1 MDSKHFR
8 ASPGDISDT
17 SRMCVMSSHA
27 QPHCTHPGGSRGA
40 RGCLLDVCDFITRGL
55 VVVVVVAVIV
65 IVVIGVKRLGY
76 RGGLA
81 YANL

>member
-40 RGCLLDVCDFITRGL
+40 PGCLLDVWLHHTWSGGSGSGGSNSNRSNRRE
-55 VVVVVVAVIV
+55 AVRLPGWFG
-65 IVVIGVKRLGY
+65 IG
-76 RGGLA
+76 
-81 YANL
+81 